1 MHVKDLYTIIVTD
14 KRAECRDF
22 YVRWF
27 GFQVVFEASW
37 FVYLAAAGDHPFG
50 IAFMAP
56 DHPSQPPGPE
66 RFGGRGLLITMQVA
80 DAAAEFERLSLAG
93 VSIAYPLKDEPWG
106 QRRFALVDPAGAW
119 VDVIQTI
126 DPVPGFWDKYVV

>member
-27 GFQVVFEASW
+27 GFEVVFEASW
-37 FVYLAAAGDHPFG
+37 FVYLAVAGDHPFG

-106 QRRFALVDPAGAW
+106 QRRFALYDPAGAW

-126 DPVPGFWDKYVV
+126 DPVPGFWDKYLA